1 MVNRLSPEQVERN
14 EHGIAACR
22 AVVDA
27 ALARRERPAEDE
39 PPPTRSDE
47 ILLAARQRAALDRLR
62 RQKPAIR
69 IRPQEP
75 R

>member
-14 EHGIAACR
+14 EHGVAACR

-27 ALARRERPAEDE
+27 ALARREKPADDE

-47 ILLAARQRAALDRLR
+47 LLLAARRRAALDRLR
-62 RQKPAIR
+62 RQTPAIR
-69 IRPQEP
+69 TRKEQP
-75 R
+75 